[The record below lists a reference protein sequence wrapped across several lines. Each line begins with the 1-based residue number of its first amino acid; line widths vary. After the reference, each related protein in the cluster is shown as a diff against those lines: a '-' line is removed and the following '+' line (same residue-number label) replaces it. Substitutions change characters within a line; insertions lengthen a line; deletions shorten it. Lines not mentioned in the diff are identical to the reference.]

1 MACGAQAPPNQLWF
15 YQSKD
20 GKMEKTFDALE
31 WLAAM
36 TSHVPNL
43 VAPMVSISVKI
54 VSGVK
59 QSGILDTAIFPL
71 FPYL

>member
-1 MACGAQAPPNQLWF
+1 VARIADLSTFIWRRKSFDRF

-36 TSHVPNL
+36 GPHVPDKGR
-43 VAPMVSISVKI
+43 A
-54 VSGVK
+54 
-59 QSGILDTAIFPL
+59 D
-71 FPYL
+71 Y